1 MYNDQ
6 RVAVVVTAYCEEGFV
21 GEVLRTV
28 PAFVDRIYVIDDA
41 SPDGTWAEIRETAD
55 QLNLAWNG
63 TTAITDG
70 GTPRQRVVPIRHEE
84 NRGYGGAVK
93 TGYRH
98 AYADGMDVVA
108 VMDGD
113 GQMDPAI
120 LSRIIDP
127 VAAGSAAYAKG
138 NRLSRPEDRGDMS
151 SFRHF
156 GNRLLST
163 ATKLVTGYWGLTDAQ
178 NGYTAISREA
188 IGTLDLD
195 ELYDRYGF
203 LNQLL
208 AHLNANEFRVTNVRM
223 AAVYGDETSSIRY
236 RTFVPRMSVL
246 LLGTFWWRLRTK
258 YLVGGQRAPASCYLL
273 GGVGTVG
280 GLVAFL
286 VSSGQLLATG
296 RGLLFVTLSLLM
308 TLLSTVTFGVGILLD
323 RSATA
328 DLEVVH
334 TNQPADPPE
343 IEVLE

>member
-1 MYNDQ
+1 MYNGQ

-63 TTAITDG
+63 ATAIADG

-127 VAAGSAAYAKG
+127 VAAG
-138 NRLSRPEDRGDMS
+138 RLGSLRERKPTLETGRPR
-151 SFRHF
+151 RHVF
-156 GNRLLST
+156 VSPLRQPTAVDGHKTRDRLL
-163 ATKLVTGYWGLTDAQ
+163 G
-178 NGYTAISREA
+178 
-188 IGTLDLD
+188 
-195 ELYDRYGF
+195 
-203 LNQLL
+203 
-208 AHLNANEFRVTNVRM
+208 
-223 AAVYGDETSSIRY
+223 
-236 RTFVPRMSVL
+236 
-246 LLGTFWWRLRTK
+246 
-258 YLVGGQRAPASCYLL
+258 
-273 GGVGTVG
+273 
-280 GLVAFL
+280 
-286 VSSGQLLATG
+286 
-296 RGLLFVTLSLLM
+296 
-308 TLLSTVTFGVGILLD
+308 
-323 RSATA
+323 A
-328 DLEVVH
+328 D
-334 TNQPADPPE
+334 
-343 IEVLE
+343 